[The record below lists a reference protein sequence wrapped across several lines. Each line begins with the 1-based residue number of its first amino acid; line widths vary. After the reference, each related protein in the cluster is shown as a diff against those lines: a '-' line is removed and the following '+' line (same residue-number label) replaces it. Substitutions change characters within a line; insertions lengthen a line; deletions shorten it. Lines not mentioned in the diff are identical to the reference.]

1 MRNKLYVL
9 IIPVL
14 FMLNSCTNQSDLES
28 FSIGGN
34 FITSQSSVTVVDTFS
49 VKMSTVIFDS
59 IPTSGS
65 KNLLTGQ
72 YNDEYLGLSG
82 ATGYFQIDLPTS
94 TTVENATIFDSVTLV
109 LNLAVVSYGDTL
121 KPFTFSIHR
130 VTENIKLTDE
140 SYMYNNSKIEYD
152 KIPIGEY
159 SFFPKP
165 NVTDSISIRLDDSL
179 GRELF
184 LMMKNNSDEISTPD
198 KFVKFFKGIALVSG
212 PENGCVIGFTAADS
226 LVYMVIHAHTIA
238 AEKIELTYKFP
249 LATSGIWY
257 NHFYFD
263 RTGTPVENLK
273 TQKEEI
279 NSAEANNM
287 SYIQAGAGIT
297 TRLDFPGL
305 GKIMEIERR
314 HYFYKAE
321 LIFKPLPLSNTQV
334 PFPTELN
341 FYTCDKYN
349 RLISLFADSDGNAL
363 SADFNYDEF
372 YNEDN
377 YFSIDITSYIKDELS
392 DSYFNEENG
401 LLITLPDE
409 ISTGTLNRLVLDA
422 RENSI
427 YRPVLKIYFLFYE

>member
-1 MRNKLYVL
+1 
-9 IIPVL
+9 
-14 FMLNSCTNQSDLES
+14 MLNSCTNQSDLES

-184 LMMKNNSDEISTPD
+184 LMMKNNS
-198 KFVKFFKGIALVSG
+198 FFIL
-212 PENGCVIGFTAADS
+212 
-226 LVYMVIHAHTIA
+226 
-238 AEKIELTYKFP
+238 
-249 LATSGIWY
+249 
-257 NHFYFD
+257 
-263 RTGTPVENLK
+263 
-273 TQKEEI
+273 
-279 NSAEANNM
+279 
-287 SYIQAGAGIT
+287 
-297 TRLDFPGL
+297 
-305 GKIMEIERR
+305 
-314 HYFYKAE
+314 
-321 LIFKPLPLSNTQV
+321 
-334 PFPTELN
+334 
-341 FYTCDKYN
+341 
-349 RLISLFADSDGNAL
+349 
-363 SADFNYDEF
+363 
-372 YNEDN
+372 
-377 YFSIDITSYIKDELS
+377 
-392 DSYFNEENG
+392 
-401 LLITLPDE
+401 
-409 ISTGTLNRLVLDA
+409 
-422 RENSI
+422 
-427 YRPVLKIYFLFYE
+427 